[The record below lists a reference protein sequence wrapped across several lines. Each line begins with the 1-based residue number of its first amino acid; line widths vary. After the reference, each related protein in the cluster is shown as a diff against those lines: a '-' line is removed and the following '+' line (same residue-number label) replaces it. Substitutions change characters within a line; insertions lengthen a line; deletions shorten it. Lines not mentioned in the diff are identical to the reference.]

1 MPADAGLLDL
11 RPEGRS
17 EAPSHYALG
26 VAQSFSGRA
35 WRFRAFDETQSRTLA
50 LSGWS
55 GALAQILAA
64 RGVTRESAE
73 SFLEPKLKTLLPE
86 PYRIAHMEHAVSR
99 FADAVSKGEK
109 IAVFGDY
116 DVD

>member
-1 MPADAGLLDL
+1 MPVDAALLDL

-17 EAPSHYALG
+17 EAPAHYALG
-26 VAQSFSGRA
+26 VAHSFSGRA
-35 WRFRAFDETQSRTLA
+35 WRFRAFDETQSRLLA

-73 SFLEPKLKTLLPE
+73 SFLEPRLKTLLPE

-99 FADAVSKGEK
+99 FSEAIIRSEK
-109 IAVFGDY
+109 IA
-116 DVD
+116 